1 MAKKIEDIYEL
12 TLLYHYIVFH
22 QSNGFFFR
30 LFLKQNGLEFIKKKK
45 KPRDECRLTYTLNII
60 DTTGFG
66 DTREIDSDQGTID
79 QIRQLFSERGAN
91 WVFFL
96 LMLIFFIVKALYARH
111 TFSQKHTF
119 SSIMPLF
126 SKDIESNIYLMIV
139 LTHLFSSL

>member
-1 MAKKIEDIYEL
+1 M
-12 TLLYHYIVFH
+12 F
-22 QSNGFFFR
+22 FFFR

-45 KPRDECRLTYTLNII
+45 PRDDCRLTYTLNII

-66 DTREIDSDQGTID
+66 DIREIDSDQGTID

-91 WVFFL
+91 WVIFL
-96 LMLIFFIVKALYARH
+96 DADFFIVKALYARH

-126 SKDIESNIYLMIV
+126 SKDIESNIYLMMV
-139 LTHLFSSL
+139 LTHLLSSL